1 MSETQTQGTTTQG
14 RAGTPDAQDLAG
26 RYSHSMIGVFGTPQR
41 VLVRGEGTHVWDA
54 DGKEYLDLLGG
65 IAVNALGH
73 AHPDVVA
80 AMTKQA
86 GTLVHVSNFFA
97 TPTQIELAERLLE
110 LAKAPEGSGVFFT
123 NSGTESNEAA
133 FKIARRTGRPRIL
146 ALEKSFHGRTMGA
159 LALTHKEA
167 YRAPFE
173 PLPGGV
179 EFLPAGDT
187 AALEAALAPGDVAA
201 LVLEPIQGEAGV
213 LPLTEEY
220 LRAARELTARHGA
233 LLILDEVQTGVGR
246 TGEWFAHQAIGGL
259 QPDVMTLAKG
269 LGGGFPIGAV
279 LTFGEHA
286 TGLLSPGQHG
296 TTFGGN
302 PLGAAV
308 SLAVLGTL
316 AEDGLLEK
324 ARTLGTQLQA
334 RILELA
340 GRDPRITGVRG
351 AGLLQGIT
359 LAAPIAPQ
367 VVVAALEHGFILNAA
382 NPSTLR
388 LAPPLIITDEELGSF
403 VEALSALLDAA
414 ERAAA
419 STTDEKR
426 S

>member
-1 MSETQTQGTTTQG
+1 MSETQTQDTTPQGTTPQG
-14 RAGTPDAQDLAG
+14 AQELAG
-26 RYSHSMIGVFGTPQR
+26 RYSRSMIGVFGTPQR

-97 TPTQIELAERLLE
+97 TPTQIELAERLLQ

-179 EFLPAGDT
+179 EFLPAGDV

-220 LRAARELTARHGA
+220 LRAAREFTARHGA

-246 TGEWFAHQAIGGL
+246 TGEWFAHQAIEGM

-279 LTFGEHA
+279 LTFGEDA

-316 AEDGLLEK
+316 AEDGLLGK

-334 RILELA
+334 RILGLA

-367 VVVAALEHGFILNAA
+367 VVAAALEHGFILNAA

-403 VEALSALLDAA
+403 VEALPALLDAA
-414 ERAAA
+414 EQAAA

>member
-1 MSETQTQGTTTQG
+1 M
-14 RAGTPDAQDLAG
+14 
-26 RYSHSMIGVFGTPQR
+26 
-41 VLVRGEGTHVWDA
+41 
-54 DGKEYLDLLGG
+54 
-65 IAVNALGH
+65 
-73 AHPDVVA
+73 
-80 AMTKQA
+80 
-86 GTLVHVSNFFA
+86 
-97 TPTQIELAERLLE
+97 
-110 LAKAPEGSGVFFT
+110 
-123 NSGTESNEAA
+123 
-133 FKIARRTGRPRIL
+133 
-146 ALEKSFHGRTMGA
+146 
-159 LALTHKEA
+159 
-167 YRAPFE
+167 
-173 PLPGGV
+173 
-179 EFLPAGDT
+179 
-187 AALEAALAPGDVAA
+187 
-201 LVLEPIQGEAGV
+201 LEPIQGEAGV

-403 VEALSALLDAA
+403 VEALPDLLDAA

-419 STTDEKR
+419 ATTDEKR

>member
-1 MSETQTQGTTTQG
+1 MSETQTPVQGTTAAPG
-14 RAGTPDAQDLAG
+14 EPGAQELAG
-26 RYSHSMIGVFGTPQR
+26 RYSRSMIGVFGTPQR
-41 VLVRGEGTHVWDA
+41 VLVRGEGTRVWDA

-97 TPTQIELAERLLE
+97 TPTQIELAERLLQ
-110 LAKAPEGSGVFFT
+110 LAAAPEGSGVFFT

-403 VEALSALLDAA
+403 VEALPDLLDAA

-419 STTDEKR
+419 ATTDEKR

>member
-1 MSETQTQGTTTQG
+1 
-14 RAGTPDAQDLAG
+14 
-26 RYSHSMIGVFGTPQR
+26 MIGVFGTPQR

-97 TPTQIELAERLLE
+97 TPTQIELAERLLQ
-110 LAKAPEGSGVFFT
+110 LAQAPEGSGVFFT

-179 EFLPAGDT
+179 EFLPAGDV

-403 VEALSALLDAA
+403 VEALPDLLDAA

-419 STTDEKR
+419 ATTDEKR

>member
-1 MSETQTQGTTTQG
+1 MSETQTQDTTPQGTTPQG
-14 RAGTPDAQDLAG
+14 AQELAG
-26 RYSHSMIGVFGTPQR
+26 RYSRSMIGVFGTPQR

-97 TPTQIELAERLLE
+97 TPTQIELAERLLQ

-179 EFLPAGDT
+179 EFLPAGDV

-246 TGEWFAHQAIGGL
+246 TGEWFAHQAIEGL

-279 LTFGEHA
+279 LTFGEDA

-316 AEDGLLEK
+316 AEDGLLGK

-334 RILELA
+334 RILGLA

-367 VVVAALEHGFILNAA
+367 VAAAALEHGFILNAA

-403 VEALSALLDAA
+403 VEALPALLDAA
-414 ERAAA
+414 EQAAA

>member
-1 MSETQTQGTTTQG
+1 MSETQTQDTTARGTAPQG
-14 RAGTPDAQDLAG
+14 AQELAG
-26 RYSHSMIGVFGTPQR
+26 RYSRSMIGVFGTPQR

-97 TPTQIELAERLLE
+97 TPTQIELAERLLQ
-110 LAKAPEGSGVFFT
+110 LAKAPESSGVFFT

-179 EFLPAGDT
+179 EFLPADDV

-246 TGEWFAHQAIGGL
+246 TGEWFAHQAIEGL

-316 AEDGLLEK
+316 AEDGLLGK

-340 GRDPRITGVRG
+340 DRDPRITGVRG

-367 VVVAALEHGFILNAA
+367 VVAAALEHGFILNAA

-388 LAPPLIITDEELGSF
+388 LAPPLIITEEELGSF
-403 VEALSALLDAA
+403 VEALPALLDAA
-414 ERAAA
+414 EQAAA